1 LIERLTVLLLVAE
14 HAFILS
20 FFKEKRFCHVK
31 KSQFEAIKVASC
43 AFIIYLCLFLECR
56 LFKGLLFVKNE
67 GCVGLGILFYYA
79 KKYEKMK

>member
-43 AFIIYLCLFLECR
+43 AFIIYLCLFFR
-56 LFKGLLFVKNE
+56 
-67 GCVGLGILFYYA
+67 
-79 KKYEKMK
+79 M